1 MAAPARMVIDD
12 SNMQKRLLGIRNE
25 LGKRGAK
32 EAAIVLVEEFRNRMI
47 RMAPRDTNRYL
58 RGWMEACTK
67 AGVPTPLPPI
77 KNSSRQAEYI
87 SALQSQLAFWREFYS
102 RELGIRAAWYDN
114 DPTKKRGP
122 HFRKLESRIRKAER
136 RMKAAEDALAAAML
150 NEGVI
155 VIDGGWEALRGAHR
169 IDKAKPLSK
178 RGATV
183 RWRYYGGKGAVR
195 TNANG
200 VAWIELS
207 NEEPHAQILERK
219 GHYARMAS
227 LGMAGGRL
235 AVMVGKRMV
244 KSSKRYGVASAG

>member
-25 LGKRGAK
+25 LGKNGAK
-32 EAAIVLVEEFRNRMI
+32 AAAVVLVEEFRDRMI
-47 RMAPRDTNRYL
+47 RLSPRDTNRYL
-58 RGWMEACTK
+58 RGWMEACSK
-67 AGVPTPLPPI
+67 AGVPTPLPVI
-77 KNSSRQAEYI
+77 KNSSRQAEYL

-102 RELGIRAAWYDN
+102 RELAIRAAWYDN

-136 RMKAAEDALAAAML
+136 RMKAAEDALSAAML
-150 NEGVI
+150 NDGVI
-155 VIDGGWEALRGAHR
+155 VMDGGWEALRGSHR

-183 RWRYYGGKGAVR
+183 RWVVYGGEGEIR
-195 TNANG
+195 TNARG
-200 VAWIELS
+200 VAWINLR
-207 NEEPHAQILERK
+207 NKEPHAQILERK
-219 GHYARMAS
+219 GHFARMAS
-227 LGMAGGRL
+227 VGMANGRL
-235 AVMVGKRMV
+235 SVLAGKRML